1 MADRRD
7 DANVV
12 FRVAGE
18 RFALPAGAVARVAP
32 MPRLSPLP
40 GARSPFLGVTSLS
53 DAVVPVID
61 LSPVLGLARSDRGGG
76 EAVVVRH
83 GKHTYA
89 LAVDQVLRVATTRNG
104 DDTPRR
110 PLDLGEVIA
119 RLPLARAAA
128 AASAPVDRPVA
139 PTSRMQAGMARR
151 QWAEQAALAVETGT
165 GSHHLPLDHV
175 IRLADDLAVAAVP
188 DPDPVFAG
196 TAFHHGRAIAVLRLD
211 RLLGE
216 PVAAA
221 GPQAFAIVAHR
232 GAAVALAV
240 RRIGGAV
247 SGVERDRL
255 LPIAALL
262 DPIVP
267 PQTDWIARPAGERS
281 GAQRHPRYLIVEIG
295 THAFA
300 FPLRDVNRVQDEC
313 RIVPV
318 AAGRFHVH
326 GLTTVGGRVVPVLDA
341 AAVLGLD
348 RHEAAQGA
356 AAQEEAAQGYAGG
369 YVVANPAAGDFVV
382 AVERQMRLASI
393 PDASLRHV
401 GKDSPVVAF
410 ATVEGRTIRVLSA
423 PLLARRAGW
432 RRDAA

>member
-7 DANVV
+7 DAKVV

-18 RFALPAGAVARVAP
+18 RFALPAGAVTRVAP
-32 MPRLSPLP
+32 MPHLSPLP
-40 GARSPFLGVTSLS
+40 GARAPLLGVTSLS
-53 DAVVPVID
+53 DVIVPVID
-61 LSPVLGLARSDRGGG
+61 LAAVLDLPRSDRRGAS
-76 EAVVVRH
+76 EAVVVRY

-89 LAVDQVLRVATTRNG
+89 LAVDQVLRVATARNG
-104 DDTPRR
+104 DDGAPQR
-110 PLDLGEVIA
+110 PLDLDTVMA
-119 RLPLARAAA
+119 RLPLPRAAA
-128 AASAPVDRPVA
+128 AAGVPIARPAAPDARAQSVM
-139 PTSRMQAGMARR
+139 TRR
-151 QWAEQAALAVETGT
+151 QWNGQPAVAVETAN

-188 DPDPVFAG
+188 DPNPVFAG
-196 TAFHHGRAIAVLRLD
+196 TAFHRGRAVPVVRLD

-216 PVAAA
+216 PVVVT
-221 GPQAFAIVAHR
+221 GPQAFAVVAHR

-255 LPIAALL
+255 LPIEALL

-267 PQTDWIARPAGERS
+267 PQTDWIARPTAERS
-281 GAQRHPRYLIVEIG
+281 APQRRPRYLVVEIG
-295 THAFA
+295 GHGFA
-300 FPLRDVNRVQDEC
+300 LPLRDVNRVQDEC
-313 RIVPV
+313 RVVPV

-326 GLTTVGGRVVPVLDA
+326 GLTTVGGRVLPVLDA
-341 AAVLGLD
+341 AGVLGLD
-348 RHEAAQGA
+348 RREAAVGS
-356 AAQEEAAQGYAGG
+356 AGG
-369 YVVANPAAGDFVV
+369 YMVANPAAGDFVV
-382 AVERQMRLASI
+382 AVGRQMRIASI
-393 PDASLRHV
+393 PDASLRHI

-410 ATVEGRTIRVLSA
+410 ATMEGRMIGVLSA

>member
-18 RFALPAGAVARVAP
+18 RFAVPAGAVARVAP
-32 MPRLSPLP
+32 MPALSPLP
-40 GARSPFLGVTSLS
+40 GARPPFLGVTSLS
-53 DAVVPVID
+53 DAIVPVID
-61 LSPVLGLARSDRGGG
+61 LGAVLGLARSDRG

-89 LAVDQVLRVATTRNG
+89 LAVDQVLRVATARNG
-104 DDTPRR
+104 DDTPAR
-110 PLDLGEVIA
+110 PLDLGAVIA
-119 RLPLARAAA
+119 RLPLPRAAA
-128 AASAPVDRPVA
+128 AASAPIDRPAA
-139 PTSRMQAGMARR
+139 PAPRMDAGMARR

-165 GSHHLPLDHV
+165 GSHCLPLDHV
-175 IRLADDLAVAAVP
+175 VRLADDLAVATVP
-188 DPDPVFAG
+188 DPNPVFAG
-196 TAFHHGRAIAVLRLD
+196 TAFHHGRAIAVVRLD

-216 PVAAA
+216 PAAA

-281 GAQRHPRYLIVEIG
+281 AAQRHPRYLIVEIG

-318 AAGRFHVH
+318 AAGQFHVH

-348 RHEAAQGA
+348 RREAAG
-356 AAQEEAAQGYAGG
+356 GAGG

-393 PDASLRHV
+393 PDASLRHI
-401 GKDSPVVAF
+401 GKDSPVVAL
-410 ATVEGRTIRVLSA
+410 ATIEGRTIRVLSA

>member
-7 DANVV
+7 HADVV

-18 RFALPAGAVARVAP
+18 RLALPAGAVARVAP
-32 MPRLSPLP
+32 MPALSPLP
-40 GARSPFLGVTSLS
+40 GARPPFLGVTSLS
-53 DAVVPVID
+53 DAIVPVID
-61 LSPVLGLARSDRGGG
+61 LGAVLGLARSGRG

-89 LAVDQVLRVATTRNG
+89 LAVDQVLRVATARNG
-104 DDTPRR
+104 DDTPVR
-110 PLDLGEVIA
+110 PLDLDEVIA

-128 AASAPVDRPVA
+128 AASAPIDRPAA
-139 PTSRMQAGMARR
+139 PTSPTDASMARR

-165 GSHHLPLDHV
+165 GWHHLPLDHV
-175 IRLADDLAVAAVP
+175 VRLADDLAVAAVP
-188 DPDPVFAG
+188 DPNPVFAG
-196 TAFHHGRAIAVLRLD
+196 TAFHHGRAIAVVRLD

-216 PVAAA
+216 PAAA

-281 GAQRHPRYLIVEIG
+281 AAQRHPRYLIVEIG

-348 RHEAAQGA
+348 RREAAG
-356 AAQEEAAQGYAGG
+356 GYAGG

-393 PDASLRHV
+393 PDASLRHI
-401 GKDSPVVAF
+401 GKDSPVVAL
-410 ATVEGRTIRVLSA
+410 ATIEGRTIRVLSA

>member
-1 MADRRD
+1 MADRPG

-18 RFALPAGAVARVAP
+18 RFAVPAGVVARVAP
-32 MPRLSPLP
+32 MPALSPLP

-53 DAVVPVID
+53 DAIVPVID
-61 LSPVLGLARSDRGGG
+61 LGAVLGLARSDRGG
-76 EAVVVRH
+76 EAMVVRH

-89 LAVDQVLRVATTRNG
+89 LAVDQVLRVATARNG
-104 DDTPRR
+104 DDTPQR
-110 PLDLGEVIA
+110 PLDLDEVVA
-119 RLPLARAAA
+119 RLPLPRAAA
-128 AASAPVDRPVA
+128 AASAPIDRPVA
-139 PTSRMQAGMARR
+139 PTARMDAGMARR

-165 GSHHLPLDHV
+165 GWHHLPLDHV
-175 IRLADDLAVAAVP
+175 VRLADDLAVAAVP
-188 DPDPVFAG
+188 DPNPVFAG
-196 TAFHHGRAIAVLRLD
+196 TAFHHGRAIAVVRLD

-216 PVAAA
+216 PAAA

-281 GAQRHPRYLIVEIG
+281 AAQRHPRYLIVEIG

-348 RHEAAQGA
+348 RPEAAG
-356 AAQEEAAQGYAGG
+356 GYADGYADG

-382 AVERQMRLASI
+382 AVGRQMRLASI
-393 PDASLRHV
+393 PDASLRHI

-410 ATVEGRTIRVLSA
+410 ATIEGRTIRVLSA

-432 RRDAA
+432 RHDAA

>member
-1 MADRRD
+1 MVDRRD

-18 RFALPAGAVARVAP
+18 RLTLPTSAVARVAP
-32 MPRLSPLP
+32 MPALSPLP
-40 GARSPFLGVTSLS
+40 GARPPFLGVTSLS
-53 DAVVPVID
+53 DAIVPVID
-61 LSPVLGLARSDRGGG
+61 LGAVLGLARSGRG

-83 GKHTYA
+83 GRHTYA
-89 LAVDQVLRVATTRNG
+89 LAVDQVLRVATARNG
-104 DDTPRR
+104 DDTPAR
-110 PLDLGEVIA
+110 PLDLGAVIA
-119 RLPLARAAA
+119 QLPLPHAAA
-128 AASAPVDRPVA
+128 AASAPIDRPAA
-139 PTSRMQAGMARR
+139 PNSRIDAGTARR

-165 GSHHLPLDHV
+165 GSHYLPLDHV

-188 DPDPVFAG
+188 DPNPVFVG
-196 TAFHHGRAIAVLRLD
+196 TAFHHGRAIAVVRLD

-247 SGVERDRL
+247 SGVARDRL

-267 PQTDWIARPAGERS
+267 PQTDWIAPPAGQRS
-281 GAQRHPRYLIVEIG
+281 AAQRHPRYLIVEIG

-300 FPLRDVNRVQDEC
+300 LPLRDVNRVQDEC

-348 RHEAAQGA
+348 RREAARG
-356 AAQEEAAQGYAGG
+356 AGG

-393 PDASLRHV
+393 PDASLRRI

-410 ATVEGRTIRVLSA
+410 ATIDGRTIRVLSA